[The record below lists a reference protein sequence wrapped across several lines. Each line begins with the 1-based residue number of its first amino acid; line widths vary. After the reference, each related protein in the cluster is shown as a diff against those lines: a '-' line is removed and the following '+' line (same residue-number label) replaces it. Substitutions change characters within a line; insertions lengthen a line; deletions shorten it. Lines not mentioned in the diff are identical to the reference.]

1 MVFPDM
7 LAKLEILRCPTV
19 VKFARDQVKAFF

>member
-7 LAKLEILRCPTV
+7 LAKLEILRRPTF
-19 VKFARDQVKAFF
+19 VKFARDQVEAFF